1 MGIITVMTKR
11 SSLEIFKSV
20 VIALFLREVQTRFG
34 TKKLGYFWAVFDAMF
49 MVMIFAG
56 LKSLISSKSMPGLD
70 YPVFLATSFLAFFL
84 WKKIVTQSMS
94 AFSANK
100 ALFAYK
106 QVKPFDTIVT
116 RVLLELLVSSVATV
130 IFVGIGLYLNLDLSV
145 KNFNMVMLAVLWLC
159 LFGFGIGLMNAVFAY
174 FYEFYA
180 KVFSIIMTPL
190 LWISALMYTVDSL
203 PPLARKIILYN
214 PLTHFMEMIHGY
226 YFHSLNTYY
235 VDYEYMVYWTLIPLW
250 IGLFFYIRAEKRIL
264 SS

>member
-1 MGIITVMTKR
+1 MNKR
-11 SSLEIFKSV
+11 TSIEIFKSV
-20 VIALFLREVQTRFG
+20 VLALFLREVQTRFG

-49 MVMIFAG
+49 MVLIFAG

-84 WKKIVTQSMS
+84 WKNIVTQSMN
-94 AFSANK
+94 AFGANK

-106 QVKPFDTIVT
+106 QVKPFDTVVT
-116 RVLLELLVSSVATV
+116 RVLLELLVSSVATLV
-130 IFVGIGLYLNLDLSV
+130 FIALGVYLGLDLSV

-159 LFGFGIGLMNAVFAY
+159 LFGFSIGLMNAVFAY

-180 KVFSIIMTPL
+180 KIVTVIMSPL
-190 LWISALMYTVDSL
+190 MFVSAIMYTVDSL

-214 PLTHFMEMIHGY
+214 PLVHFMEMIHGY
-226 YFHSLNTYY
+226 YFHGLTTQY
-235 VDYEYMVYWTLIPLW
+235 VNYEYMLYWTLIPLW

-264 SS
+264 AS